1 MDEGEA
7 SKGGKRR
14 GGGSVSDGGAQQ
26 WAVPSIVLPH
36 SLHRPKS
43 QQLIKRAGEADAMT
57 DGEASKGGKGRG
69 GGSTS
74 NGA

>member
-7 SKGGKRR
+7 SEVGMRR
-14 GGGSVSDGGAQQ
+14 GGGSASDGARQ
-26 WAVPSIVLPH
+26 WAVPSIVSPH

-43 QQLIKRAGEADAMT
+43 QQSIKRVGGEDVMKE
-57 DGEASKGGKGRG
+57 GEASKGGKGRG

>member
-1 MDEGEA
+1 MRQAKAAREG
-7 SKGGKRR
+7 
-14 GGGSVSDGGAQQ
+14 GGGSASDGARRR
-26 WAVPSIVLPH
+26 AVPSIVSPH

-43 QQLIKRAGEADAMT
+43 QQSIKRVGGEDVMK
-57 DGEASKGGKGRG
+57 DSEASKGGKGRG

>member
-1 MDEGEA
+1 VGGEDVM
-7 SKGGKRR
+7 K
-14 GGGSVSDGGAQQ
+14 
-26 WAVPSIVLPH
+26 
-36 SLHRPKS
+36 
-43 QQLIKRAGEADAMT
+43 

>member
-1 MDEGEA
+1 MRQAKAAREG
-7 SKGGKRR
+7 
-14 GGGSVSDGGAQQ
+14 GGGSASDGARRR
-26 WAVPSIVLPH
+26 AVPSIVSPH

-43 QQLIKRAGEADAMT
+43 QQSIKRVGGEDVMK

-69 GGSTS
+69 GGSMS